1 MNTFVTGATGFLGRR
16 LVARLVAAGDTV
28 TCLIRPRA
36 ESCPLRRDLLQI
48 AAARVQLV
56 EGTLADASS
65 YERALA
71 GADRVF
77 HLAADMRGAPPV
89 LFFTNV
95 VGTRG
100 LLAAAARAGARNV
113 VVVSSLAVY
122 DGGRFRPGDTVDET
136 CPLDPL
142 PHLRDAYTYS
152 KVVQEQVSWEAHAA
166 GLPVTIVRPGVIYG
180 PGRDCLSG
188 RVGLRVGGLV
198 VAMGG
203 RQQLP
208 YTHVEN
214 CADALALAG
223 NAVAVGSAIN
233 VIDDELPT
241 GWDLVRE
248 HRRVVGGIRGV
259 RVPARFVP
267 ALSRLCEW
275 YHTRSRGQV
284 PALLTRYK
292 SRAMWTPVR
301 YSNARAKSV
310 LGWRPARSLADGL
323 RESFEW
329 LAHHR
334 RDVKRLRD

>member
-1 MNTFVTGATGFLGRR
+1 V
-16 LVARLVAAGDTV
+16 
-28 TCLIRPRA
+28 
-36 ESCPLRRDLLQI
+36 
-48 AAARVQLV
+48 
-56 EGTLADASS
+56 
-65 YERALA
+65 Y
-71 GADRVF
+71 

-100 LLAAAARAGARNV
+100 LLAAAARAGVRHV

-122 DGGRFRPGDTVDET
+122 DGARFRPGETVDET

-152 KVVQEQVSWEAHAA
+152 KVVQEQVAWEAHAA
-166 GLPVTIVRPGVIYG
+166 GLPITVVRPGVIYG

-188 RVGLRVGGLV
+188 RVGLRVGSLV

-203 RQQLP
+203 RQPLP

-214 CADALALAG
+214 CADALALASSP
-223 NAVAVGSAIN
+223 AAIGSAIN

-259 RVPARFVP
+259 RVPSRFVP
-267 ALSRLCEW
+267 ALSRACEW
-275 YHTRSRGQV
+275 YHTKSRGQL
-284 PALLTRYK
+284 PAVLTRYR

-329 LAHHR
+329 LAQHR
-334 RDVKRLRD
+334 